1 MHSNVGNMIK
11 VAYSRNFHMKAL
23 DTLYI
28 DIDFKNLAV

>member
-1 MHSNVGNMIK
+1 MIK
-11 VAYSRNFHMKAL
+11 VAYSRNFRMTAL

>member
-1 MHSNVGNMIK
+1 MHSNVGNMIQ
-11 VAYSRNFHMKAL
+11 VAYSRNFRMTAL